1 MYLICIIRYFMDI
14 LLCLFLMVS
23 LGQEAC
29 ELNHDS
35 HGDGTVWAA
44 DLVVFLGEY
53 GGVHPKVELESYH
66 RAQQLQPLLCR
77 IFRALCV
84 GS

>member
-1 MYLICIIRYFMDI
+1 MYLICVIRYFIDI

-53 GGVHPKVELESYH
+53 GLSCSG
-66 RAQQLQPLLCR
+66 
-77 IFRALCV
+77 IFGFNCGDTLWHQGHEYGPSRD
-84 GS
+84 

>member
-53 GGVHPKVELESYH
+53 GLSCPG
-66 RAQQLQPLLCR
+66 
-77 IFRALCV
+77 IFGFNCGDTLWHQGHEYGPSRD
-84 GS
+84 